1 MITSTCM
8 LISFTMTNGY
18 IVGTCYIFIVAMLK
32 ELRGFGKNYITN
44 EKNVENFESSHD
56 IDDDFDNSIS
66 VC

>member
-1 MITSTCM
+1 
-8 LISFTMTNGY
+8 MTNGY